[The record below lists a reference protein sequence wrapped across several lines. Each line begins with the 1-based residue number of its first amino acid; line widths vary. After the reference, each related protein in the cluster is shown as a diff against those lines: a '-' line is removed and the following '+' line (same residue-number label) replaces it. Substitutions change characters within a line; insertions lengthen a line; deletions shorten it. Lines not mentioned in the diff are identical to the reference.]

1 MHTSSKLGTFIN
13 YPVYQ
18 SGGSLLEGL
27 LAIALF
33 SIGLLSLLMLLSA
46 SLIETGNARY
56 RSEASML
63 ASDLVAQMWTG
74 DRSLT
79 ELRERFTKA
88 ESEDYQRWLGTVHSR
103 LPGTDGQTNVPTIT
117 IDDNRKVKI
126 LLRWQAPG
134 DGKTHQLL
142 TLATITD

>member
-1 MHTSSKLGTFIN
+1 MPSKPRIDIHLPAG
-13 YPVYQ
+13 Q

-27 LAIALF
+27 LAILLF
-33 SIGLLSLLMLLSA
+33 SVGMLSLLMLLSA
-46 SLIETGNARY
+46 TLVETGNARY
-56 RSEASML
+56 RSEASLL

-79 ELRERFTKA
+79 ELRARFTNS
-88 ESEDYQRWLGTVHSR
+88 ESDDYKNWLATVHAR
-103 LPGTDGQTNVPTIT
+103 LPGTSGTTNLPTIS
-117 IDDNRKVKI
+117 IDDQRQVKI
-126 LLRWQAPG
+126 LMRWQAPG